1 MGVVPERF
9 RGIPGGGEEKSL
21 LGWLCA
27 CRAKA
32 EVLGGVRNA
41 FLALDKT
48 GCKSFFGQGG
58 MRGVG
63 FCFLR
68 WERIPLLECRADFYA
83 HYQSC
88 A

>member
-58 MRGVG
+58 WGGGG
-63 FCFLR
+63 FGFLG
-68 WERIPLLECRADFYA
+68 W
-83 HYQSC
+83 
-88 A
+88 